1 MKRRKEISIEVAPMW
16 PEHMDAIEEIENEC
30 FEKKHIWSRKEL
42 EAARKKRY
50 YLSRVAII
58 TPKASRKKIIA
69 GFLFVEQDKFRFSL
83 LSMGVRKK
91 WRRHG
96 IGTAFLDYLIKKLR
110 AEDHHEIYELV
121 RETNRV
127 AQEFYKAI
135 GFVALKPKRN
145 VFNETDEDAYPMI
158 FKWEWS
164 PQGRKE
170 NGDPRICIKPDRNH
184 LCTCC
189 GDCD

>member
-1 MKRRKEISIEVAPMW
+1 MKRKGEVSIEVAAMW
-16 PEHMDAIEEIENEC
+16 PEHMDAVEEIEDEC
-30 FEKKHIWSRKEL
+30 FEKKHIWKREEL

-50 YLSRVAII
+50 NLSKVAII
-58 TPKASRKKIIA
+58 TPAGSKKKIIA
-69 GFLFVEQDKFRFSL
+69 GSLFVELDKFRYTL

-96 IGTAFLDYLIKKLR
+96 VGTAFLNHLIARLR
-110 AEDHHEIYELV
+110 TEGRHEIYELV
-121 RETNRV
+121 RETNRP
-127 AQEFYKAI
+127 AQEFYKSR

-145 VFNETDEDAYPMI
+145 AFSETEEDAYPMI

-164 PQGRKE
+164 PQGRGK
-170 NGDPRICIKPDRNH
+170 NGGPDKCRHRNH